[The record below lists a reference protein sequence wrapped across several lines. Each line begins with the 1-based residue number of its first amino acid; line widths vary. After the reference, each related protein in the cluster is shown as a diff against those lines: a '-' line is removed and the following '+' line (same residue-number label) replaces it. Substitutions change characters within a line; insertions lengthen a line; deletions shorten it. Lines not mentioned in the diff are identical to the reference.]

1 MVCWQYQSHCV
12 AELLPGWASPWLKLP
27 SKWSA
32 TAYNIFLRLSVSNI
46 DVRLSILQSV
56 ICKSL
61 SWAEKWIF
69 YVLWYVDI
77 HSYVASKNLWAMPKS
92 IYSMCGFTC
101 HMPNLTNANVATRWT
116 MKDKRR
122 RQILINIFS
131 YVMNVN
137 IGQTTH
143 VWLTLRFIS
152 ITRKGRITYGCDI
165 FILLPAKRVILYACN
180 LEWEW
185 KHKYGSFIRYSSIIL

>member
-1 MVCWQYQSHCV
+1 MSLNLKKCICDYKLWMVCWQNQSHCV
-12 AELLPGWASPWLKLP
+12 AELLPGWASAWLKLP

-32 TAYNIFLRLSVSNI
+32 TAYNIFLPLSVSNI
-46 DVRLSILQSV
+46 EVRLSILQSV

-101 HMPNLTNANVATRWT
+101 HMPNLTNANVTTRWT
-116 MKDKRR
+116 MKDKRKGKSW
-122 RQILINIFS
+122 LIYSLCHERKHWCDNLSFA
-131 YVMNVN
+131 NA
-137 IGQTTH
+137 
-143 VWLTLRFIS
+143 TLYINN
-152 ITRKGRITYGCDI
+152 
-165 FILLPAKRVILYACN
+165 A
-180 LEWEW
+180 
-185 KHKYGSFIRYSSIIL
+185 